1 MGFALVIFPGG
12 IVRALARMASEY
24 YASLATG
31 GTSEPFRSRMLDFTG
46 LNELIGTQEML
57 ALGKRYDS
65 AARPTGKKRGTR
77 R

>member
-1 MGFALVIFPGG
+1 
-12 IVRALARMASEY
+12 
-24 YASLATG
+24 
-31 GTSEPFRSRMLDFTG
+31 MLDFTG